1 MSRLSDGRS
10 LSAAVLRCAAQSAS
24 PCFDGSQP
32 RSIHPRRQ
40 PPSGDEAPAPPA
52 PPHHCRPLRPRR
64 FASRRRR
71 CPRFA
76 RRPKFSGALVGS
88 LLAFALIVLLLRTD
102 TELIVRLLGSLQML
116 GPVLAFTILSTVMGK
131 TAGTLSFDEVSAQ
144 VLIVLLLALAVDA
157 RFFRLRPGQDRLDV
171 IVVLYTMLL
180 LAVGEFL
187 ALKGLLTSHPV
198 RAEMIAGAI
207 AAGFT
212 AVAIAALTGADQ
224 DQAEA
229 DSPSTP

>member
-1 MSRLSDGRS
+1 MALNPVPSTPAANLRRAMKPPPRQRL
-10 LSAAVLRCAAQSAS
+10 LTIAVLFALAALLLTVGVALALLEGQ
-24 PCFDGSQP
+24 
-32 RSIHPRRQ
+32 
-40 PPSGDEAPAPPA
+40 
-52 PPHHCRPLRPRR
+52 
-64 FASRRRR
+64 
-71 CPRFA
+71 
-76 RRPKFSGALVGS
+76 KFSGALVGS

-157 RFFRLRPGQDRLDV
+157 RFFRLRSGQDRLDV

-187 ALKGLLTSHPV
+187 ALRGLLTSHPA

-212 AVAIAALTGADQ
+212 AVAIAALTGTDR
-224 DQAEA
+224 DQAEV